1 MFELEQ
7 VENTGAQIK
16 VIGVGGC
23 GCNAVN
29 NMINAKLKG
38 VDFMACNTDIQTLKS
53 SLSSNRIQ
61 IGSKLTKGLGAG
73 GNPEMGKMAAEE
85 SENEIRESL
94 NGSDMVF
101 ITSGMG
107 GGTGTG
113 ASPSVAK
120 VAKEMGILTVA
131 VVTKPFPFEG
141 KRKMKQAESGEAAL
155 AQNVDALIVIPNN
168 RLLSMAG
175 KNIPMLEVFKKA
187 DEILINAVKG
197 ISDLINYTGFINVD
211 FNDVKAVMSEKGKAL
226 MGIGTGIGEGR
237 AHEAANAA
245 ISSPLLDDMDIQ
257 GAKGL
262 LINITGGPNM
272 TMDEIYEASSLI
284 QSAAHEDANVIWG
297 VVIDESMS
305 EEMSITV
312 VATGFANNAVVLDAA
327 PVKQIVEET
336 VMQQNQQAAVGQSTT
351 IDYDSDYSTP
361 AFMRNRKASSSIFKK
376 SEPQLPEEVSDKT
389 TFFRRVEQGASEEP
403 DQTFFMAKKEK
414 LKEQKKVREVI
425 QMGMVVDESIL
436 DDDSYN
442 VPTFLRKK
450 AD

>member
-1 MFELEQ
+1 
-7 VENTGAQIK
+7 
-16 VIGVGGC
+16 
-23 GCNAVN
+23 
-29 NMINAKLKG
+29 
-38 VDFMACNTDIQTLKS
+38 MACNTDIQTLKS
-53 SLSSNRIQ
+53 SLSTMRIQ

-73 GNPEMGKMAAEE
+73 GKPEVGRDAAEE
-85 SENEIRESL
+85 SEIEIREHL
-94 NGSDMVF
+94 DGADMVF

-113 ASPSVAK
+113 ASPTVARI
-120 VAKEMGILTVA
+120 AREMGILTVA

-141 KRKMKQAESGEAAL
+141 KRKMKQAEEGEKAL
-155 AQNVDALIVIPNN
+155 AENVDALIVIPNN

-197 ISDLINYTGFINVD
+197 ISDLINYTGFVNVD
-211 FNDVKAVMSEKGKAL
+211 FNDVKSVMSEKGKAL
-226 MGIGTGIGEGR
+226 MGIGSGSGEGR
-237 AHEAANAA
+237 AQEAANAA

-297 VVIDESMS
+297 VVIDETMTD
-305 EEMSITV
+305 EISITV
-312 VATGFANNAVVLDAA
+312 VATGFASKPVMLEKSDDSQNLNNSDMVV
-327 PVKQIVEET
+327 PGSNSRV
-336 VMQQNQQAAVGQSTT
+336 
-351 IDYDSDYSTP
+351 IDYTDYNTP
-361 AFMRNRKASSSIFKK
+361 AFMRNGRRSPSEHKSFFKSEETENEEPEKSIFMRK
-376 SEPQLPEEVSDKT
+376 
-389 TFFRRVEQGASEEP
+389 
-403 DQTFFMAKKEK
+403 MEK
-414 LKEQKKVREVI
+414 QQEQKKIKEVI

-436 DDDSYN
+436 DDDAYN